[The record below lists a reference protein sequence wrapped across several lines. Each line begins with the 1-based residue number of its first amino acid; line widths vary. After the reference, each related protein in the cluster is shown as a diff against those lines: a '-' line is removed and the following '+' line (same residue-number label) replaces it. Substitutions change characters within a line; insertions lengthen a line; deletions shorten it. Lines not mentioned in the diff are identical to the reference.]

1 MLALQP
7 QAEARAPL
15 LTCPVPPP
23 PGATACVQ
31 PLLWT
36 EVTDVASLSPP
47 PPPPPLR
54 NVRQAQLCLPNLIKL
69 KSGAEFD
76 ENKLC
81 SAAAPFSTTS
91 YFEADDVIFPHLLNY
106 SS

>member
-7 QAEARAPL
+7 EAEARAPL

-47 PPPPPLR
+47 PLR
-54 NVRQAQLCLPNLIKL
+54 SVRQAQLCLPNLIKL
-69 KSGAEFD
+69 KSGAEFESD

-81 SAAAPFSTTS
+81 LAAAPFSTTS
-91 YFEADDVIFPHLLNY
+91 YFEANDVIFPHLLNY